1 MTPGAFRQVLCDRIV
16 ARAGAGIL
24 RVAVTGVDGVGKT
37 RLADDLAS
45 DLRAMGHHV
54 IGASIDGFHNA
65 RARRYARGR
74 HSPEGFYSD
83 SFNLDAF
90 RRELLDPLS
99 PGGNRR
105 YRTAVFD
112 HRTDSP
118 VEITEQTAPAA
129 AILLVDGIFLLQ
141 EALRPCW
148 DLTILL
154 DAPFTETFT
163 RLAARDGGDTDP
175 ATEAN
180 RRYRDG
186 QLLYEKENRPHEW
199 AEILVDYGD
208 LDDPKIVRG

>member
-1 MTPGAFRQVLCDRIV
+1 MTPGTFQQALCERII
-16 ARAGAGIL
+16 ARAGSGIL

-45 DLRAMGHHV
+45 DLRAETHHV
-54 IGASIDGFHNA
+54 IRASIDGFHHP
-65 RARRYARGR
+65 RAKRHARGR
-74 HSPEGFYSD
+74 HSPEGFYRD

-90 RRELLDPLS
+90 RRELLEPLS
-99 PGGNRR
+99 PGGTGR

-118 VEITEQTAPAA
+118 VDMAEQPAPAS
-129 AILLVDGIFLLQ
+129 AILLVDGVFLLQ
-141 EALRPCW
+141 EALRPYW

-154 DAPFTETFT
+154 DAPFAETFT
-163 RLAARDGGDTDP
+163 RLAVRDGGDTDP

-186 QLLYEKENRPHEW
+186 QMLYEKENRPRER
-199 AEILVDYGD
+199 ADILVDYGD
-208 LDDPKIVRG
+208 LRDPKIVRG